1 MAEILPAG
9 LALRGDWFME
19 LPLLKLAIDELGR
32 RDTAVAVSPAPASAP
47 TIYYTSI
54 SMILPKVSDARSIT
68 STEA

>member
-1 MAEILPAG
+1 
-9 LALRGDWFME
+9 ME

-32 RDTAVAVSPAPASAP
+32 RDTTVAVSPAPASAP
-47 TIYYTSI
+47 TIFYTSI